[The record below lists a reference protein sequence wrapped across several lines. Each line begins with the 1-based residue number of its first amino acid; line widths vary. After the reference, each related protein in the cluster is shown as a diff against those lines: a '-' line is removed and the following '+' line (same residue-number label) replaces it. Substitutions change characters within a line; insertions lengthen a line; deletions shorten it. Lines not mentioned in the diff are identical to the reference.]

1 MIKLLPKWR
10 LRFLITL
17 ILLIIFAPGVGY
29 CLSEEEIFEWV
40 ANRMEIYEQ
49 YPMPQ
54 IQTVDKAGIQ
64 AAFIQG
70 NKNSFLRWKIEY
82 GQDKAE
88 KILNDYLN
96 EIVGL
101 FNGRDQ
107 TIYVGSFIDPCKQQA
122 VLAHEFVHYYQHMTK
137 GAIEAGA
144 FQEDIRR
151 FAREIEAY
159 SIEQELMEVLCPDND
174 TLVVS
179 TDDY

>member
-1 MIKLLPKWR
+1 MIKSVLQWR
-10 LRFLITL
+10 VKFFILL
-17 ILLIIFAPGVGY
+17 ILLIILAPGAGY
-29 CLSEEEIFEWV
+29 CLSEEEIYEWV
-40 ANRMEIYEQ
+40 ANQMEIYEQ
-49 YPMPQ
+49 YIMPQ
-54 IQTVDKAGIQ
+54 IQIVDKAGIQ
-64 AAFIQG
+64 TAFIQG

-101 FNGRDQ
+101 FNSKDQ
-107 TIYVGSFIDPCKQQA
+107 AIYVGSFINPCRQQA

-137 GAIEAGA
+137 GAIETGA

-159 SIEQELMEVLCPDND
+159 GIEQEFMEAFCPDNG

-179 TDDY
+179 TEDD